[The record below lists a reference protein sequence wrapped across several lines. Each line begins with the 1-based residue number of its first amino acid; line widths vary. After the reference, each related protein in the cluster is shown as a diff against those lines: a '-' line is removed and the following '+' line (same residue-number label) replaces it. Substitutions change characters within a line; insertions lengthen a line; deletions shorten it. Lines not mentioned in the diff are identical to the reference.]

1 MTSRFILENLALRAM
16 GMTKV
21 PPFALFRENWKNGT
35 NIGYAPGNK
44 TIPPAEDFDVSTMTE
59 KELEDVVRTNALG
72 IPMILPMRLKLNEP
86 GAEEWLLPT
95 EPMVSVNGSNI
106 ITRRQVAKGKTRGSI
121 KERWTQDDYT
131 IHIEGV
137 LISQDGK
144 YPKDDVA
151 KLRQMCEAGNIE
163 AINSLLYIFGIRQIV
178 ITSWSFP
185 FTSGATNQNFIIE
198 AYSDDVAKLL
208 LTKEELS
215 RS

>member
-1 MTSRFILENLALRAM
+1 M
-16 GMTKV
+16 GMTKI

-44 TIPPAEDFDVSTMTE
+44 TIQPSEDFDVSTMTE
-59 KELEDVVRTNALG
+59 AELEDVVRTNALG
-72 IPMILPMRLKLNEP
+72 IPMMLPMTLQTNERGSEP
-86 GAEEWLLPT
+86 WLLPT

-151 KLRQMCEAGNIE
+151 KLRQMCEAGNIKVL
-163 AINSLLYIFGIRQIV
+163 NRLLEVFGISQMV
-178 ITSWSFP
+178 ITSWSIP